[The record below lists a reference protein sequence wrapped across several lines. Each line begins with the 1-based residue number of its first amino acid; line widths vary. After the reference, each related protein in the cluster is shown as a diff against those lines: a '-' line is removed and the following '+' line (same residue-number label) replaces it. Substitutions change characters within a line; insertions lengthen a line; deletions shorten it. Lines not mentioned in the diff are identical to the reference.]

1 MLKYS
6 KYVIIIVIK
15 SRLFIACAASYYTVF
30 VGIEAMQFATKRYA
44 KYQNRWVTK
53 QLFERRNPEVI
64 PPVYTFDSTNKD
76 NYRMDVVTPAITLLG

>member
-1 MLKYS
+1 
-6 KYVIIIVIK
+6 
-15 SRLFIACAASYYTVF
+15 
-30 VGIEAMQFATKRYA
+30 MQFATKRYA